1 MDYLFVGDRG
11 VRQDLAILI
20 IVCLIDLQED
30 FRHHVKRAFLNY
42 LLSSNMER
50 RRLQLEREPPDFP
63 SFTISPPVP
72 WRSNLLR
79 AKGRIGEYS

>member
-30 FRHHVKRAFLNY
+30 FRHYVKRSFLNY
-42 LLSSNMER
+42 LLSCVIFGLILPHSY
-50 RRLQLEREPPDFP
+50 
-63 SFTISPPVP
+63 
-72 WRSNLLR
+72 
-79 AKGRIGEYS
+79 GH

>member
-11 VRQDLAILI
+11 VRQDFAILI

-42 LLSSNMER
+42 LL
-50 RRLQLEREPPDFP
+50 
-63 SFTISPPVP
+63 
-72 WRSNLLR
+72 
-79 AKGRIGEYS
+79 G